1 MAQHVDPADHGV
13 PVLGGPLPVRR
24 PSENPMAAE
33 AVLAAVYRYSRGGDA
48 VVAIGSR
55 RSDGSGKAPYPHYL
69 SVLSVANPQP
79 LLPGLLEY
87 GRLRG
92 ETLYWVPNPLRRS
105 AVRGSWT
112 PEAMTE
118 HVLAGGRPR
127 YVAVKNE
134 HVLELAAIVVDLDVG
149 REGST
154 LTAADAIGIAVA
166 RSLDGRL
173 VAPSIFAYT
182 GRGALLMYLLREAS
196 GYLPLASR
204 ENVAAYKGIQAAL
217 LRATDDLD
225 SDPMASR
232 LANWYKLPQTVDTKT
247 GREVVYLPYLR
258 SGDRDLQRYDLGT
271 LAEHLG
277 VEPPE
282 LRVRAEHVGV
292 SDKTVAQARISAP
305 GNNLA
310 PRTGADGKQYPA
322 PAPQTARIRRVKAG
336 KGAELYRAR
345 FRELE
350 MLMVHRG
357 GLRVGIRHAFLRQLW
372 LAVFRDAYVNAS
384 RDLAPEARRSAAWS
398 ATWEV
403 ITRINLDHCK
413 PPLPLPEL
421 RKLAGP
427 CRYTAA
433 RVIAELG
440 ITATERE
447 TLGLR
452 HLVTDQERAARRGA
466 DRAAVAARRL
476 EREDR
481 QAAIDAD
488 LRAGLGIKAC
498 ARKHGV
504 DPSTTSRRLA
514 ALRRQHLDLAPR
526 LPMD

>member
-1 MAQHVDPADHGV
+1 MAQHVDPVDPADHGGV

-24 PSENPMAAE
+24 PSEDPMAAE
-33 AVLAAVYRYSRGGDA
+33 AVLASVYRYSRGGDA
-48 VVAIGSR
+48 VIAIGSR
-55 RSDGSGKAPYPHYL
+55 RSDASGKPAYPHYL

-118 HVLAGGRPR
+118 HILAGGRPR

-173 VAPSIFAYT
+173 VAPSLFAYT
-182 GRGALLMYLLREAS
+182 GRGALLMYLLQEAS

-204 ENVAAYKGIQAAL
+204 ENIAVYKGIQAAL

-225 SDPMASR
+225 ADPMATR
-232 LANWYKLPQTVDTKT
+232 LANWYKLPGTLDTKT
-247 GREVVYLPYLR
+247 GREVIYLPYLR
-258 SGDRDLQRYDLGT
+258 AGDRDLRRYDLGYLST
-271 LAEHLG
+271 WLG

-282 LRVRAEHVGV
+282 LRLRAVRA
-292 SDKTVAQARISAP
+292 AP
-305 GNNLA
+305 GPVALLSTSGS
-310 PRTGADGKQYPA
+310 PP
-322 PAPQTARIRRVKAG
+322 PPPPQTARVRRVKAG

-350 MLMVHRG
+350 KVMVHRG
-357 GLRVGIRHAFLRQLW
+357 GLQPGIRHAFLRQLW
-372 LAVFRDAYVNAS
+372 LALFQDAFVNSDRSLSPQARRDAAQ
-384 RDLAPEARRSAAWS
+384 D
-398 ATWEV
+398 ATLPV
-403 ITRINLDHCK
+403 ITRINAEHCR
-413 PPLPLPEL
+413 PPLPAAEL
-421 RKLAGP
+421 RRLGGP
-427 CRYTAA
+427 CRYTAR

-440 ITATERE
+440 ITAAERQD
-447 TLGLR
+447 LDLR
-452 HLVTDQERAARRGA
+452 HFVTDSERAARRSA
-466 DRAAVAARRL
+466 DRAAVAANRRK
-476 EREDR
+476 REAR

-488 LRAGLGIKAC
+488 LRGGLGVLAC
-498 ARKHGV
+498 ARKYAV
-504 DPSTTSRRLA
+504 NPSTTSRRLA
-514 ALRRQHLDLAPR
+514 ALRRQHQDLAPR
-526 LPMD
+526 LPLD